1 MDFITVNGKVRFV
14 QGKLIFIKVKNDETK
29 SQSVVY
35 VTFILL
41 FIALQLYRAIYEKPR
56 AWVMVLIGFVWLYSF
71 LEKFYKSLFVFKWGN
86 EIIINQVKEI
96 DVLPIENNL
105 ETKVRLRFNDN
116 RIKILVFRT
125 NENQVDAFIG
135 FIKKESNQFSNATT
149 NQVDTSLLP
158 S

>member
-1 MDFITVNGKVRFV
+1 MDFITVNGKLRFV
-14 QGKLIFIKVKNDETK
+14 KGKLIFTKVKNDVTK
-29 SQSVVY
+29 SHSVVY

-41 FIALQLYRAIYEKPR
+41 FISLQLYRAIYEKPR
-56 AWVMVLIGFVWLYSF
+56 AWVMVFIGFVWLYPF

-96 DVLPIENNL
+96 DILPIENEL
-105 ETKVRLRFNDN
+105 ATKVRLKFINN

-125 NENQVDAFIG
+125 HENQVDNFIG
-135 FIKKESNQFSNATT
+135 FIKKESNHFSIATS
-149 NQVDTSLLP
+149 NQLDTSILP